1 MKSVLH
7 LFSLGHRVSHPPD
20 RPAGH
25 RPLRVDRPRV
35 RRGPRPGLRPPDGHR
50 RAEAVLQ
57 ADPPLLQLAGNG
69 EGPGAR
75 AVRAQDGEIICN
87 IFICLAILSKS
98 VSLFNSLFFLEI
110 YKGDFG
116 AFAAFKGIRLLGLG
130 KKNR

>member
-35 RRGPRPGLRPPDGHR
+35 RRRPRPGLRSPDGHR

-57 ADPPLLQLAGNG
+57 ADPPLLQLAGDG

-75 AVRAQDGEIICN
+75 AVRAQDGEIFRN
-87 IFICLAILSKS
+87 IFTKLESVLSD
-98 VSLFNSLFFLEI
+98 VDVEGYVFLEVP
-110 YKGDFG
+110 DFPRCL
-116 AFAAFKGIRLLGLG
+116 IIEVRVIS
-130 KKNR
+130 